1 MSKHR
6 PPAADRPSSQGD
18 SVPYTAEAFQNE
30 FLALGATE
38 VNAIITV
45 TSTGETG
52 GAPAGAAGRGAEA
65 TEIIIVD
72 CSGSMTAEGRM
83 PAARQAAKAA
93 VNCIDDGVRF
103 AIIAGVGT
111 AQQLFPG
118 PGRLAVASPE
128 TRAEALVAI
137 DRLQAGGGTAI
148 GAWLNLAAQLFAQRP
163 GDIAHAI
170 LLTDGENGEHA
181 GYLERVL
188 ESIAGRFQ
196 CDCRG
201 VGTSWQVSELRK
213 IATAMLGTVD
223 IVAKPA
229 GLTAAFEEMMT
240 SAMGKTSADVQL
252 KVWTPVNSAVR
263 FVKQVEPTVVDLTG
277 KRTDDGP
284 RAGRYP
290 TGSWGSESRDYHVCI
305 EVAPGGAG
313 DEMLAARVSVVEGDD
328 VLSQCLVRAVWT
340 DDVALSTRINRQVA
354 HYTGQAELA
363 QVIQEGLEARK
374 AGDDTTATMKFGRAA
389 QLAASSGNTA
399 TSQLLATV
407 VDIEDAATGT
417 VRLRRKVDAADEMAL
432 DTRSTKTVRVGRA
445 Q

>member
-1 MSKHR
+1 MTG
-6 PPAADRPSSQGD
+6 PPAAVAADRPSSQGD

-38 VNAIITV
+38 VNAIVTV
-45 TSTGETG
+45 TSSGSDG
-52 GAPAGAAGRGAEA
+52 GHRTAEA

-72 CSGSMTAEGRM
+72 CSGSMSAEGRM
-83 PAARQAAKAA
+83 SAARQAAKAA

-103 AIIAGVGT
+103 AIIAGVST
-111 AQQLFPG
+111 AQQLFPA
-118 PGRLAVASPE
+118 PGQLAVATPQ
-128 TRAEALVAI
+128 TRAEALTAI
-137 DRLQAGGGTAI
+137 DRLQANGGTAI
-148 GAWLNLAAQLFAQRP
+148 GAWLQLAAQLFAQRP

-170 LLTDGENGEHA
+170 LLTDGENGEYA

-213 IATAMLGTVD
+213 VATAMLGTVD

-252 KVWTPVNSAVR
+252 KVWTPVNSTVR

-290 TGSWGSESRDYHVCI
+290 TGAWGSESRDYHVC
-305 EVAPGGAG
+305 VDVSPGGPG
-313 DEMLAARVSVVEGDD
+313 DEMLAARVSVVQGDD
-328 VLSQCLVRAVWT
+328 VLGQCLVRAVWT

-363 QVIQEGLEARK
+363 EVIQEGLEARK

-389 QLAASSGNTA
+389 QLAAASGNTA
-399 TSQLLATV
+399 TSELLATV

-445 Q
+445 K